1 MRRSLSTL
9 VAYSLPPMEGS
20 HVQDA
25 EQELT
30 NLPSP
35 DLRLVHL
42 HLPPMDPDDP
52 LNASFQLALLH
63 GLDYFHLPRDRVS

>member
-1 MRRSLSTL
+1 
-9 VAYSLPPMEGS
+9 MEGS